1 MRKTTLMGVTC
12 LLFCLVLVC
21 WVSATPVITGHAVQ
35 KRSISFAKIS
45 PSTSNDR
52 FQTYFQP
59 TSMTRIFTAD
69 DNGRTFTVS
78 RGQVVLVQLDTN
90 PSTGFGWIPT
100 VSPGISVIK
109 DSYQQSGNNRFSTR
123 GPVVGAGGIRT
134 WTLKMTSTGD
144 QQFSAEYKQPWM
156 PGAGHIYTIH
166 FIVV

>member
-1 MRKTTLMGVTC
+1 VA
-12 LLFCLVLVC
+12 
-21 WVSATPVITGHAVQ
+21 SATQIISGNAEQ
-35 KRSISFAKIS
+35 KSSISFVKIR

-52 FQTYFQP
+52 FQSYFQP
-59 TSMTRIFTAD
+59 TSMTRIFTAE

-100 VSPGISVIK
+100 ISSGISVIK
-109 DSYQQSGNNRFSTR
+109 DSYQQSDNNRFSTR
-123 GPVVGAGGIRT
+123 GPAVGGGGIRT

-156 PGAGHIYTIH
+156 PGAGKMYTLH
-166 FIVV
+166 FMVV